1 MRAFL
6 FQVLTHFQQHPFLL
20 RYSTMDTTSI
30 VALSSLPLLVLAV
43 IFYNIYWPSI
53 RLKRIE
59 HQPFPTEWQGIV
71 ERRLPFYKKL
81 PDEQQLRL
89 QNLIKRFLAD
99 HNFVGCAGL
108 EITDEIRITIAAQAC
123 LLILNKKGYAYRGL
137 QSVLVYPTTFIATR
151 EVRDDLG
158 LVSTSHTALL
168 GESWDQGKVVLAWD
182 NVEQGVCN
190 LEDGRNVVLHEFAH
204 QLDSE
209 SGAVN
214 GAPVLQTRGAYKS
227 WAHVFHKEYERLN
240 FRKLHNYKSLMDD
253 YGATNPAE
261 FFAVATE
268 TFFERP
274 KEMAVHHEALYGE
287 LSAFYNVHPE
297 QWQDA

>member
-1 MRAFL
+1 
-6 FQVLTHFQQHPFLL
+6 
-20 RYSTMDTTSI
+20 MDTTSI
-30 VALSSLPLLVLAV
+30 VALGALLLLVIAV
-43 IFYNIYWPSI
+43 IFYVVYWPNI
-53 RLKRIE
+53 RLRRIE
-59 HQPFPTEWQGIV
+59 RQPFPSEWQSIV
-71 ERRLPFYKKL
+71 ERRLPFYRKL
-81 PDEQQLRL
+81 PGEQQQRL

-108 EITDEIRITIAAQAC
+108 QITDEIRLTIAAQAC
-123 LLILNKKGYAYRGL
+123 LLILNMNGYAYHSLR
-137 QSVLVYPTTFIATR
+137 SILVYPSTFIATR

-182 NVEQGVCN
+182 NVEHGVCN

-214 GAPVLQTRGAYKS
+214 GAPLLHTRGAYKS
-227 WAHVFHKEYERLN
+227 WTHVFQKEFEQLN
-240 FRKLHNYKSLMDD
+240 FLKSHHHASLIDQ
-253 YGATNPAE
+253 YGASNPAE

-274 KEMAVHHEALYGE
+274 KEMATHHEELYRE
-287 LSAFYNVHPE
+287 LRDFYNVEPQLWH
-297 QWQDA
+297 Q

>member
-1 MRAFL
+1 
-6 FQVLTHFQQHPFLL
+6 
-20 RYSTMDTTSI
+20 MDTTSI
-30 VALSSLPLLVLAV
+30 VALGALLLLVIAV
-43 IFYNIYWPSI
+43 IFYVVYWPNI
-53 RLKRIE
+53 RLRRIE
-59 HQPFPTEWQGIV
+59 RQHFPSEWQSIV
-71 ERRLPFYKKL
+71 ERRLPFYRKL
-81 PDEQQLRL
+81 PGEQQQRL

-108 EITDEIRITIAAQAC
+108 QITDEIRLTIAAQAC
-123 LLILNKKGYAYRGL
+123 LLILNMKGYAYHSLR
-137 QSVLVYPTTFIATR
+137 SILVYPSTFIATR

-182 NVEQGVCN
+182 NVEHGVCN

-209 SGAVN
+209 SGTVN
-214 GAPVLQTRGAYKS
+214 GAPLLHTRGAYKS
-227 WAHVFHKEYERLN
+227 WAHIFQKEFEQLN
-240 FRKLHNYKSLMDD
+240 FLKSHHHASLIDQ
-253 YGATNPAE
+253 YGASNPAE

-274 KEMAVHHEALYGE
+274 KEMATHHEELYRE
-287 LSAFYNVHPE
+287 LRDFYNVEPQLWH
-297 QWQDA
+297 Q

>member
-1 MRAFL
+1 
-6 FQVLTHFQQHPFLL
+6 
-20 RYSTMDTTSI
+20 MDTTSI
-30 VALSSLPLLVLAV
+30 LALSSLLLLVIAV
-43 IFYNIYWPSI
+43 IFYVVYWPNI
-53 RLKRIE
+53 RLRRIE
-59 HQPFPTEWQGIV
+59 RRPFPSEWQTII

-81 PDEQQLRL
+81 PTEQQQRL

-108 EITDEIRITIAAQAC
+108 QITDAIRLTIAAQAC
-123 LLILNKKGYAYRGL
+123 LLILNMKGYPYRSL
-137 QSVLVYPTTFIATR
+137 RSILVYPSTFVATR

-209 SGAVN
+209 SGSVN
-214 GAPVLQTRGAYKS
+214 GAPILQTRGAYKS
-227 WAHVFHKEYERLN
+227 WAHVFHEEFEQLN
-240 FRKLHNYKSLMDD
+240 FRKTHHYASLLDE

-274 KEMAVHHEALYGE
+274 KEMASHHEALYRE
-287 LSAFYNVHPE
+287 LSNFYNVEPQAWHE
-297 QWQDA
+297 

>member
-1 MRAFL
+1 
-6 FQVLTHFQQHPFLL
+6 
-20 RYSTMDTTSI
+20 MDTTSI
-30 VALSSLPLLVLAV
+30 VALGALLLLVIAV
-43 IFYNIYWPSI
+43 IFYVVYWPNI
-53 RLKRIE
+53 RLRRIE
-59 HQPFPTEWQGIV
+59 RQPFPSEWQSIV
-71 ERRLPFYKKL
+71 ERRLLFYRKL
-81 PDEQQLRL
+81 PDEQQQRL

-99 HNFVGCAGL
+99 HNFVGCASL
-108 EITDEIRITIAAQAC
+108 QITDEIRLTIAAQAC
-123 LLILNKKGYAYRGL
+123 LLILNMKGYAYRSL
-137 QSVLVYPTTFIATR
+137 RSILVYPSTFIATR

-214 GAPVLQTRGAYKS
+214 GAPLLHTRGAYKS
-227 WAHVFHKEYERLN
+227 WAHVFQKEFEQLN
-240 FRKLHNYKSLMDD
+240 FLKSHHHASLIDQ
-253 YGATNPAE
+253 YGASNPAE

-274 KEMAVHHEALYGE
+274 KEMATHHEELYRE
-287 LSAFYNVHPE
+287 LRDFYNVEPQLWH
-297 QWQDA
+297 Q